1 MMPII
6 YNRAIAMASRKLLK
20 VLTSDCIIPRLRAE
34 TKEQAIDELL
44 ASLEKQGKLD
54 DLAQARSDVMA
65 REKQMSTGL
74 THGLA
79 VPHAKTRGV
88 SEMTVALGIK
98 PEGIEFESLDGKP
111 THVIFLVLSRPD
123 TMGPHLQC
131 MAEISAICS
140 KPDVRQSLL
149 SSKKESEVLGIIQSS

>member
-1 MMPII
+1 
-6 YNRAIAMASRKLLK
+6 MAARKISK
-20 VLTSDCIIPRLRAE
+20 VLTSDGIIPRLRAE

-44 ASLEKQGKLD
+44 AALDRQGKLD
-54 DLAQARSDVMA
+54 DLEQARADVMA

-74 THGLA
+74 TDGLA

-88 SEMTVALGIK
+88 SDMVVALGIK
-98 PEGIEFESLDGKP
+98 PEGIDFQSLDKKP

-131 MAEISAICS
+131 LAEISAICS
-140 KPDVRQSLL
+140 KQDVQQSLL
-149 SSKKESEVLGIIQSS
+149 SSEKKSDVLNIIQSS

>member
-1 MMPII
+1 
-6 YNRAIAMASRKLLK
+6 MAARKISK
-20 VLTSDCIIPRLRAE
+20 VLTSDGIIPRLRAE

-44 ASLEKQGKLD
+44 EALDKQGKID
-54 DLAQARSDVMA
+54 DLEQARADVMA

-74 THGLA
+74 TDGLA

-88 SEMTVALGIK
+88 SDMVVALGIK
-98 PEGIEFESLDGKP
+98 PEGIDFQSLDKKP

-131 MAEISAICS
+131 LAEISAICS
-140 KPDVRQSLL
+140 KQDVQQSLL
-149 SSKKESEVLGIIQSS
+149 SSEKKSDVLNIIQSS